1 MSLTEDVQQKPL
13 WFKLKKNKKQ
23 KQESLNYGQ
32 VFFCFVLF
40 LHTLIGSATAFFE
53 HSIRFEE
60 MLGLHPTL
68 IYRHTRLIP

>member
-32 VFFCFVLF
+32 VFFCFVFTYIDRFCYSIFRALDS
-40 LHTLIGSATAFFE
+40 IWRNAWSA
-53 HSIRFEE
+53 SNPD
-60 MLGLHPTL
+60 L
-68 IYRHTRLIP
+68 